1 MENPSSP
8 GLKHAGHAA
17 RSDLPGPDLLR
28 QVIAG
33 AGEGLVEREEAVR
46 LLVLAALSGEHLL
59 LIGPPGTAKSELAKR
74 LHRLFGGRYFERL
87 LTRFSVPEEL
97 FGPLSLAALDDGRYE
112 RDIDGYLPRASIAFL
127 DEVFKANSAILN
139 ALLTL
144 LNEREFDQG
153 PARIE
158 VPLICLVA
166 ASNEVPD
173 DETLRAF
180 EDRFLLRARVSAVS
194 DERFGDL
201 LATVPAAGPVPARLT
216 ETHVHAL
223 HQAAQQVAF
232 PDEMAALLGALRVRL
247 RETGIEI
254 SDRRWVRAVQ
264 MLRLSAVTCG
274 RNAVATDDLWLIKA
288 LVGETPE
295 YVAIIEDW
303 YCDLLGAESAVQP
316 TWAIR
321 VVEAFEQQY
330 GQEESATELAFDDSG
345 KLAIMKGKSG
355 ADDEMLQSAAP
366 RMSAFSKR
374 KLYSASHI
382 GARIKQIDEVLGR
395 FAGYLASGEQ
405 YRSALTQRL
414 QSNVFLP
421 PALAARIQQN
431 LETSLARMAAVEQA
445 LQVVRTQYDELPL
458 AEVDDGVVPPPVDIV
473 NE

>member
-1 MENPSSP
+1 MDLKTQANGNGPESSAIGLPS
-8 GLKHAGHAA
+8 AE
-17 RSDLPGPDLLR
+17 LLSE
-28 QVIAG
+28 VIA
-33 AGEGLVEREEAVR
+33 AAEEGLVEREEAVR
-46 LLVLAALSGEHLL
+46 LLVLAALGGEHLL

-74 LHRLFGGRYFERL
+74 LHLLFGGRYFERL

-112 RDIDGYLPRASIAFL
+112 RDIEGYLPRASIAFL

-153 PARIE
+153 PIRID

-166 ASNEVPD
+166 ASNEIPD

-180 EDRFLLRARVSAVS
+180 EDRFLLRARVAPVS

-201 LATVPAAGPVPARLT
+201 LAVSQPTKADRAQLT
-216 ETHVHAL
+216 ESHL
-223 HQAAQQVAF
+223 
-232 PDEMAALLGALRVRL
+232 AALRSAAERVICPHAIGELLGELRVRL
-247 RETGIEI
+247 RDSSIEI
-254 SDRRWVRAVQ
+254 SDRRWVRAVRL
-264 MLRLSAVTCG
+264 LRVSAATCD
-274 RNAVATDDLWLIKA
+274 RQTVALDDLWLIKA

-295 YVAIIEDW
+295 YVSIVEDW
-303 YCDLLGAESAVQP
+303 FCDLLGAESAVQP

-321 VVEAFEQQY
+321 VVEAFERQY

-345 KLAIMKGKSG
+345 KLAIMKSKSS

-382 GARIKQIDEVLGR
+382 GARIEQIDEVLSQ
-395 FAGYLASGEQ
+395 FVQ
-405 YRSALTQRL
+405 YRATGEKYRSSLGQRL
-414 QSNVFLP
+414 IKNVFLP
-421 PALAARIQQN
+421 PALAARIHGN
-431 LETSLARMAAVEQA
+431 LNDSLARMAEVERA
-445 LQVVRTQYDELPL
+445 LQAVRGQYGELPL
-458 AEVDDGVVPPPVDIV
+458 AEADDGVKPLPVDIV
-473 NE
+473 DG